1 MDYIVVIILSIALNL
16 ILKKKFL
23 NYGLIDNINHRS
35 SHSSIALRSGGSVIF
50 LIIILYSGYLYINGE
65 QPYDF
70 SFLLPLA
77 ILYIIGLYDD
87 IKGLDFTLKFIFQ
100 IISAKLL
107 IDIGYVIDIFS
118 VFGYEYT
125 FTRILSQLISIIVF
139 VSIFNAY
146 NFIDGIDS
154 NIHLESMKNLILILF
169 IFNLNQE
176 LISLG
181 IYCVLVIMINLFFNL
196 NKKIKIFT
204 GDSGSLIIPGILIM
218 FIFEG
223 IELSPDKNSLKY
235 IFLLFIYPLFD
246 LIRVVLIRLKNK
258 KSPFIPDRNHLH
270 HRVIKNFGSHLKSSV
285 LIFSCVLFIQIILLI
300 IIKN

>member
-16 ILKKKFL
+16 ILKKNFL
-23 NYGLIDNINHRS
+23 NYELIDNINHRS

-50 LIIILYSGYLYINGE
+50 LIIILYSGYLYINGK

-118 VFGYEYT
+118 IFGYEYT
-125 FTRILSQLISIIVF
+125 FTRILSQLISMFVF
-139 VSIFNAY
+139 ISIFNAY

-176 LISLG
+176 LSSLA

-204 GDSGSLIIPGILIM
+204 GDSGSLIIPVILIM

-223 IELSPDKNSLKY
+223 IEISADKNSLKY
-235 IFLLFIYPLFD
+235 IVLLLIYPLFD
-246 LIRVVLIRLKNK
+246 LVRVVLIRLKNK
-258 KSPFIPDRNHLH
+258 KSPFMPDRNHLH
-270 HRVIKNFGSHLKSSV
+270 HRVIKIFGSHLKSSL